1 MIKLGFSGAGFVS
14 ENKSYVSIGR
24 GGKIIF
30 DGNATIA
37 EGLGISPQNLNGRLK
52 AKSLKTD
59 FVAQIR
65 AVIDSY
71 ASSLSTEM
79 EGDVMDS
86 NVNGSNNMAGQSS
99 VDLALQRET
108 EVLRKQNEFQQ
119 KLIEAQQKQIATLLA
134 LAGKNIINN

>member
-1 MIKLGFSGAGFVS
+1 MTGEEMKIYLKQSG
-14 ENKSYVSIGR
+14 IPL
-24 GGKIIF
+24 
-30 DGNATIA
+30 ATIA
-37 EGLGISPQNLNGRLK
+37 EGLGISPQNLNGKLK

-65 AVIDSY
+65 TVIDSY

-79 EGDVMDS
+79 EGGGVMDS

-134 LAGKNIINN
+134 LASKNIINN

>member
-1 MIKLGFSGAGFVS
+1 MKIYLKQSG
-14 ENKSYVSIGR
+14 IPL
-24 GGKIIF
+24 
-30 DGNATIA
+30 ATIA

-108 EVLRKQNEFQQ
+108 EVCASRMSFNR
-119 KLIEAQQKQIATLLA
+119 
-134 LAGKNIINN
+134 N

>member
-1 MIKLGFSGAGFVS
+1 MTGEEMKIYLKQSG
-14 ENKSYVSIGR
+14 IPL
-24 GGKIIF
+24 
-30 DGNATIA
+30 ATIA

-99 VDLALQRET
+99 VDLALQQET

-134 LAGKNIINN
+134 LASKNIINN

>member
-1 MIKLGFSGAGFVS
+1 MTGEEMKIYLKQSG
-14 ENKSYVSIGR
+14 IPL
-24 GGKIIF
+24 
-30 DGNATIA
+30 ATIA
-37 EGLGISPQNLNGRLK
+37 EGLGISPQNLNGKLK

-59 FVAQIR
+59 W

-79 EGDVMDS
+79 EGGVMDS

-134 LAGKNIINN
+134 LASKNIINN

>member
-1 MIKLGFSGAGFVS
+1 
-14 ENKSYVSIGR
+14 
-24 GGKIIF
+24 
-30 DGNATIA
+30 
-37 EGLGISPQNLNGRLK
+37 
-52 AKSLKTD
+52 
-59 FVAQIR
+59 
-65 AVIDSY
+65 
-71 ASSLSTEM
+71 
-79 EGDVMDS
+79 MDS

>member
-1 MIKLGFSGAGFVS
+1 MTGEEMKIYLKQSG
-14 ENKSYVSIGR
+14 IPL
-24 GGKIIF
+24 
-30 DGNATIA
+30 ATIA
-37 EGLGISPQNLNGRLK
+37 GGLGISPQNLNGKLK

-65 AVIDSY
+65 AVIDSH

-86 NVNGSNNMAGQSS
+86 NVNGSNNMVGQSS

-134 LAGKNIINN
+134 LASKNIINN

>member
-1 MIKLGFSGAGFVS
+1 MTGEEMKIYLKQSG
-14 ENKSYVSIGR
+14 IR
-24 GGKIIF
+24 L
-30 DGNATIA
+30 ATIA
-37 EGLGISPQNLNGRLK
+37 EGLGICPQKLNCKLK
-52 AKSLKTD
+52 AISLKTD

-79 EGDVMDS
+79 KGGVMDS
-86 NVNGSNNMAGQSS
+86 YVNGSNNMAGQSS

-119 KLIEAQQKQIATLLA
+119 KLIETQQKQIATLLA
-134 LAGKNIINN
+134 LASKNIINN

>member
-1 MIKLGFSGAGFVS
+1 MTGEEMNIYLKQSGIS
-14 ENKSYVSIGR
+14 L
-24 GGKIIF
+24 
-30 DGNATIA
+30 ATIA
-37 EGLGISPQNLNGRLK
+37 EGLGISPQNQNGKLK

-65 AVIDSY
+65 TVIDSY

-79 EGDVMDS
+79 EGGVMDS